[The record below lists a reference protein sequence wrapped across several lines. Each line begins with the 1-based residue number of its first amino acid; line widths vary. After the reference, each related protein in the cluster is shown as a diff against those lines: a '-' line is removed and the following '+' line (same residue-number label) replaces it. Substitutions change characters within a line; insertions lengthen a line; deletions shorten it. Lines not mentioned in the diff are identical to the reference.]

1 MKILNL
7 SRVTNSIISSL
18 EYSSSLRNK
27 NEIYQLGNELKSLVD
42 ELNHGDAM
50 NPSWIVIDFGFIGC
64 IDFPVV
70 KMGEGSSLDLIT
82 IEDLILFSYYWKSRF
97 NFDVFFDIG
106 ANIGLHS
113 LIADKCGYR
122 VISFEPASSTYTIGR
137 KFLQRCSNN
146 FKYGGEEKISAILG
160 ESHSYYYQ
168 AAVSNTNG
176 NATLLQFVDNPYG
189 NHLSG
194 RKNSVYGEVKEE
206 SVKIISAQEINLR
219 RSLVKIDA
227 EGSDA
232 EILESILSDIENRS
246 PSIIFMCDW
255 RDETREKIFNL
266 TQSYGLSLNSPIDEF
281 PIKLLIDL
289 PKNNA
294 SDFSFISL

>member
-1 MKILNL
+1 M
-7 SRVTNSIISSL
+7 
-18 EYSSSLRNK
+18 
-27 NEIYQLGNELKSLVD
+27 
-42 ELNHGDAM
+42 
-50 NPSWIVIDFGFIGC
+50 
-64 IDFPVV
+64 
-70 KMGEGSSLDLIT
+70 
-82 IEDLILFSYYWKSRF
+82 
-97 NFDVFFDIG
+97 
-106 ANIGLHS
+106 
-113 LIADKCGYR
+113 
-122 VISFEPASSTYTIGR
+122 
-137 KFLQRCSNN
+137 QRCSNN

-266 TQSYGLSLNSPIDEF
+266 TQSYGLSLNSTI
-281 PIKLLIDL
+281 
-289 PKNNA
+289 
-294 SDFSFISL
+294 